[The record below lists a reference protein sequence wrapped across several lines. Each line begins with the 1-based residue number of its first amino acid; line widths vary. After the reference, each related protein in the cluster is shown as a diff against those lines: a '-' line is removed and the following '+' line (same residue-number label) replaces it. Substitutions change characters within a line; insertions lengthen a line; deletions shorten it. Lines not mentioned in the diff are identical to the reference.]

1 MMFWVNESRIFSQF
15 MEIFLVYEKEYL
27 LVIQPSS
34 KILQKIMRWRE
45 VRAGV
50 FGETVLKPIYSC

>member
-1 MMFWVNESRIFSQF
+1 MMFRVNESRIFSPF
-15 MEIFLVYEKEYL
+15 IEMFPTYEKEHL
-27 LVIQPSS
+27 LVIQPTS

-50 FGETVLKPIYSC
+50 FGETVLKLIYSC